1 MEKLTQERTMFINQ
15 SMQTYSRPMMPSMRQ
30 QFRQQILGLFGPKV
44 LWVAVGKVLLIF
56 CPLLLLVNF
65 WLSSSAERMATAI
78 LAAEE
83 GRYLLVN
90 ENITLRA
97 ERARLNSP
105 GNLNQRAANQFALY
119 VPGKGQVTRF

>member
-1 MEKLTQERTMFINQ
+1 MFINQ
-15 SMQTYSRPMMPSMRQ
+15 SVQTYNRPMMPSSMRRQ
-30 QFRQQILGLFGPKV
+30 LRQQILGLLGPKV
-44 LWVAVGKVLLIF
+44 LWVAVGKVLLLF

-78 LAAEE
+78 QVAED
-83 GRYLLVN
+83 GRYLLVT

-97 ERARLNSP
+97 ERALLNSP
-105 GNLNQRAANQFALY
+105 GYLNQRAASQFALY